1 MKRVTSRDV
10 AEYVGCSVASISLV
24 VNGRHEGRISE
35 QLHSRILEA
44 IEILDY
50 RPNQSARSLATRTP
64 SNVVLVCPD
73 IRNPF
78 FGDVF
83 HGIVE
88 ALAGKFGVDLRV
100 GPRGADYDPE
110 TVREAQAG
118 NIGGLVLANP
128 SHEVLAAFQATCPT
142 VLIDSP
148 DATVALDRI
157 DIDIRG
163 ASQQLAEHLA
173 SLGHRRVAYLDV
185 RRSKDTFVQRREGL
199 EQGLEARKA
208 HIVGI
213 AFADELSV
221 AEGSAVFRSSWPE
234 WEALDVTAVVCADDL
249 LAFGVVGAAHSL
261 GVVIPD
267 RLSIA
272 SYNDIPF
279 ARLLNPPLTSVTFD
293 GQELGRLAGYKLL
306 DAIGGARSG
315 NLMMETRLQAR
326 ASTAPAPPTPPAAT
340 RTRGSR

>member
-10 AEYVGCSVASISLV
+10 AEYVGCSVASVSLV
-24 VNGRHEGRISE
+24 VNGRHEGRISD

-44 IEILDY
+44 IATLDY
-50 RPNQSARSLATRTP
+50 RPNQSARSLATRSP
-64 SNVVLVCPD
+64 STVVLVCPD

-83 HGIVE
+83 HGLVE
-88 ALAGKFGVDLRV
+88 ALTGTYGVDLRV
-100 GPRGADYDPE
+100 GPRGADYDAE

-118 NIGGLVLANP
+118 NIAGLVLANP
-128 SHEVLAAFQATCPT
+128 SHEVLALFQATCPT

-148 DATVALDRI
+148 DATVQLDHV

-163 ASQQLAEHLA
+163 ASEQIAEHLA

-199 EQGLEARKA
+199 EQSLANRKA
-208 HIVGI
+208 HVVGI

-221 AEGSAVFRSSWPE
+221 AEGSKVFLSTWPE
-234 WEALDVTAVVCADDL
+234 WEALGVTAIVCADDL

-261 GVVIPD
+261 GIPIPKQ
-267 RLSIA
+267 LSIVG
-272 SYNDIPF
+272 YNDISF
-279 ARLLNPPLTSVTFD
+279 ARLLDPPLTSVTFD
-293 GQELGRLAGYKLL
+293 GQELGRLTGGKLL
-306 DAIGGARSG
+306 DVIQGAPSG
-315 NLMMETRLQAR
+315 SLTMETRLQAR
-326 ASTAPAPPTPPAAT
+326 ASTGPAPATPPA
-340 RTRGSR
+340 

>member
-10 AEYVGCSVASISLV
+10 AEYVGCSVASVSLV
-24 VNGRHEGRISE
+24 VNGQHEGRISE
-35 QLHSRILEA
+35 QLHAHILNA
-44 IEILDY
+44 IEVLDY

-73 IRNPF
+73 VRNPF

-83 HGIVE
+83 HGLVE
-88 ALAGKFGVDLRV
+88 SLSGKYGVDLRV
-100 GPRGADYDPE
+100 GPGGADYDSE

-118 NIGGLVLANP
+118 NIAGLVLANP
-128 SHEVLAAFQATCPT
+128 SHEVLAAFQGTCPT

-148 DATVALDRI
+148 DATIPLDRV

-163 ASQQLAEHLA
+163 ASRQIAEHLT
-173 SLGHRRVAYLDV
+173 SLGHRWIAYLDV

-199 EQGLEARKA
+199 EESLRANGGD
-208 HIVGI
+208 IVAT

-221 AEGSAVFRSSWPE
+221 AEGSKVFRSAWPE
-234 WEALDVTAVVCADDL
+234 WDAVGVTAVVCADDI
-249 LAFGVVGAAHSL
+249 LAFGVVGAAHST
-261 GVVIPD
+261 GVSIPG

-279 ARLLNPPLTSVTFD
+279 AQLLDPPLTSVTFD
-293 GQELGRLAGYKLL
+293 GQELGRLAGQKLL
-306 DAIGGARSG
+306 GAIQGERSG
-315 NLMMETRLQAR
+315 NLTMQTHLEAR
-326 ASTAPAPPTPPAAT
+326 ASTAQAPATPPVAA